1 MNTLFNFSKKGANI
15 SLLFQ
20 KGSVYIIFE
29 FKRLSPRF
37 LKRKK
42 IYAAQINVKGQK
54 DYNEVFSSIRSW
66 LDSIS
71 SEYLFEQLCD
81 APTRYSPIISY
92 QDLIIDFNVDVD
104 ELMILPPSS

>member
-1 MNTLFNFSKKGANI
+1 
-15 SLLFQ
+15 
-20 KGSVYIIFE
+20 VYIIFE

>member
-54 DYNEVFSSIRSW
+54 HYNEVFSSIRSW

-81 APTRYSPIISY
+81 APTRYLPIIEH
-92 QDLIIDFNVDVD
+92 DGLIIDFNVDIEEIMV
-104 ELMILPPSS
+104 LSPSS